1 MPAYVIAQMEVHDI
15 PKYREYA
22 SKVIGTIGTSGGKL
36 LAANT
41 AEVREGE
48 LPFKRTIIGEFPSAD
63 AARAWYESGAYQAIA
78 PLRQQSTAG
87 TLFIVEGFSMPS

>member
-1 MPAYVIAQMEVHDI
+1 VIAQMEVYDI
-15 PKYREYA
+15 PKYHEYA
-22 SKVIGTIGTSGGKL
+22 SKVMTTIGASGGKL

-41 AEVREGE
+41 AEIREGE

-63 AARAWYESGAYQAIA
+63 AARTWYESDAYQAIV
-78 PLRQQSTAG
+78 PLRQQATTG